1 MKKPLKFIS
10 FLIYLVLKFANFLI
24 SNSRHARKIIFDKFS
39 KSGEYIMYSNKYNFV
54 LFSKDYMI
62 SRSTYVDGPY
72 DSFILKK
79 AIKLLPKEFIRETLI
94 DVGANI
100 GTVSIP
106 AIKDGLFE
114 KSIAFEPN
122 PKIYN
127 ILKINIFLNH
137 LNKKIIPLDF
147 CLSSKN
153 YDNLS
158 FKMSNTNY
166 GDTRFNKDNKNNS
179 FPTNKVKKLDSFLKL
194 VNPLKT
200 LIKIDVQGF
209 EPEVLLGS
217 KFFLTFKP
225 PLILELDPIIINK
238 DNFMKMLDLIKKN
251 YTNFFDLNEINSKRN
266 NVIYLENLFFR
277 LKKSKKLSNILIL
290 K

>member
-1 MKKPLKFIS
+1 MKKSLKFIP
-10 FLIYLVLKFANFLI
+10 FLIYLVLKFANYLI
-24 SNSRHARKIIFDKFS
+24 SNSRHARKIIFDNFS
-39 KSGEYIMYSNKYNFV
+39 KSSEYIMYFNKYNFI

-72 DSFILKK
+72 DSFVLKK
-79 AIKLLPKEFIRETLI
+79 AIKLLPKGFIRETLI

-106 AIKDGLFE
+106 AIKDGFFK

-153 YDNLS
+153 NDNLS

-200 LIKIDVQGF
+200 LIKIDAQGF

-217 KFFLTFKP
+217 KLFLIFKP